1 MPKIGLTSLK
11 QILQNSVCEI
21 RFTKRRPELTGQSVR
36 TMLCTLDSS
45 ILNSVN
51 GRTSLNF
58 KPTSNPPKYNP
69 ESKNLLLVWDI
80 FMQDWRMVSMDNCDL
95 ITSIPNDE
103 FWEYFNDT
111 IRSMTI
117 QEKNQFMGR

>member
-1 MPKIGLTSLK
+1 
-11 QILQNSVCEI
+11 
-21 RFTKRRPELTGQSVR
+21 
-36 TMLCTLDSS
+36 MLCTLDSS

-111 IRSMTI
+111 IRPMTI